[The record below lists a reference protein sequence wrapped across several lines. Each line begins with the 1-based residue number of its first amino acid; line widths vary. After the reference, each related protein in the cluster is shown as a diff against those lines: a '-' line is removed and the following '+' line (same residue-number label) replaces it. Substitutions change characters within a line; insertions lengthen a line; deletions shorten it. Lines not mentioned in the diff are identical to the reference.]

1 MVSSRE
7 IDQALTREIDQ
18 VEGLAACKSAAAAA
32 AAAAAVQQTHLC
44 LFALPVV
51 LFCASFLRDPVSIS
65 RDYRLNNSS
74 L

>member
-18 VEGLAACKSAAAAA
+18 VEGLAACKSAAAA